1 MSDNPKNFLVLS
13 MVALGTGFA
22 IGTLIFCL
30 EKLFIA

>member
-1 MSDNPKNFLVLS
+1 MLDNPKNFLVLS
-13 MVALGTGFA
+13 MIAMGTGFA